1 MGGFGS
7 GPFGYHP
14 FGEQPWGRTVRY
26 GLLPITYRE
35 RDAQE
40 GYPLYQYAEGVRALP
55 DELRGQIRA
64 FPDLRDALT
73 ARASSEGRSPLE
85 LGARVLAFGA
95 RTQYG
100 VDGRVLARLEFV
112 SDTARFT
119 ALDRGRYLRTF
130 DSLNPL
136 RTVRIAAV
144 VSPTTVLTDP
154 PLTQDAGPIRWEVV
168 PVEGRED
175 HVVLE
180 VLTGDV
186 APLRPGWILSDG
198 VADYTLIGRAHFPNR
213 RTGAEVPVPLVEYE
227 GQDASID
234 TLGRLVAPSLGLS
247 MPDAYGR
254 PVLLAHSAYAA
265 NRGRFWL
272 GPQVSAGVFALRGPT
287 GVPVALVPD
296 AGPLYWGVLPRA
308 QITVQALIPRGT
320 VEQQGADLELASP
333 GVKVPITC
341 ASGRFQ
347 AGRDEGK
354 VVTLLYPTVVRSA
367 RVVEVQST
375 TGLLIE
381 ALDGQTLAATSA
393 RGWFLRSVTLSDSRV
408 QLTARAPALLPELAG
423 DFGLTVDRQERE
435 ERQRG
440 WVYHVAQWT
449 LLKGADAGYGA
460 VGALAGATVA
470 VQPLY
475 RVVRSV
481 VPSLPSEV
489 QVLWRE
495 FGAGR
500 AGADGQLSAGA
511 GGAVRFSAPSA
522 RFRASDVGRVLVV
535 SESGISGN
543 NQIYTIGAV
552 ISLTTADFATVHRAT
567 LPDSSVVAWCV
578 AREYATQPP
587 LLPRFDEVNSD
598 LMEELVDGLPPQT
611 TDGWGVDKWCWEA
624 DAVESI
630 AVTVTATVA
639 VADRFRVTVTG
650 RADVV
655 VGVGAWKLVDAS
667 GESFFLETVPQSV
680 DPGPPSFSFEVQTV
694 RPPASGAASLVYVCS
709 TALSR
714 NYSAAAKALVTV
726 TPDWTSASA
735 AEMAEYQER
744 FRRKLAEVVP
754 VHVEVLLR
762 FRQEA
767 EAAFGLNDG
776 GLSATIET

>member
-1 MGGFGS
+1 MGGFGT
-7 GPFGYHP
+7 GAFGYHP
-14 FGEQPWGRTVRY
+14 FGEDPWGRVVRY
-26 GLLPITYRE
+26 GLLPLLHRE
-35 RDAQE
+35 RDRAE
-40 GYPLYQYAEGVRALP
+40 GEPLYLYTEGVRGPL
-55 DELRGQIRA
+55 DELRRVIRD
-64 FPDLRDALT
+64 FPHLRDALHVRT
-73 ARASSEGRSPLE
+73 QYTGVQPVE
-85 LGARVLAFGA
+85 LGARVTSYGA

-100 VDGRVLARLEFV
+100 VDGAVLSHREFV
-112 SDTARFT
+112 SPTARFT
-119 ALDRGRYLRTF
+119 AADRVRYLRVL
-130 DSLNPL
+130 DAANVGRLVS
-136 RTVRIAAV
+136 IATV
-144 VSPTTVLTDP
+144 VSATTVLTDP
-154 PLTQDAGPIRWEVV
+154 PLAVDAGPLRWEVV
-168 PVEGRED
+168 PPAGEPD

-180 VLTGDV
+180 VLAGDV
-186 APLRPGWILSDG
+186 SPLRPGWVLSDG
-198 VADYTLIGRAHFPNR
+198 LAEYAILARKNFPNR
-213 RTGAEVPVPLVEYE
+213 QATTEVPVPLVSHE
-227 GQDASID
+227 GADGSID
-234 TLGRLVAPSLGLS
+234 AQGRLVAPSLGLS

-320 VEQQGADLELASP
+320 VEQQGADLELVSP

-535 SESGISGN
+535 SGSGISGN
-543 NQIYTIGAV
+543 NQIYTLGAV
-552 ISLTTADFATVHRAT
+552 ISPTTADFATVHRAT

-744 FRRKLAEVVP
+744 FRRKLAEVIP

-762 FRQEA
+762 FCQET
-767 EAAFGLNDG
+767 EAAFGLNGG